1 MAKKYL
7 RLAAIALAVLAV
19 AIGAYSYFADRTTP
33 IGQPPLV
40 QVDVAAFEQFRRDF
54 NAAQEQVRVIA
65 LLSPT

>member
-1 MAKKYL
+1 MTKKHL
-7 RLAAIALAVLAV
+7 RLAAVVVAVFAL

-40 QVDVAAFEQFRRDF
+40 EVDVAAFEQFQRDF
-54 NAAQEQVRVIA
+54 NAAQEHVRVIA